1 MPRTLGPRDDTVR
14 NRAREVV
21 RLVEAEGSPAHVQ
34 VLVRCFA
41 EHAPEVLSLGPVPAT
56 FATRVLH
63 GLCSTRP
70 GVRQA
75 FLDTVRRESQPPSS
89 PTVAGMLRAGLLAPS
104 RDGGVDVT
112 PRGRELLA
120 RLERDGAVRVLPETG
135 HDQVSDPI
143 REA

>member
-1 MPRTLGPRDDTVR
+1 
-14 NRAREVV
+14 
-21 RLVEAEGSPAHVQ
+21 
-34 VLVRCFA
+34 
-41 EHAPEVLSLGPVPAT
+41 
-56 FATRVLH
+56 
-63 GLCSTRP
+63 
-70 GVRQA
+70 
-75 FLDTVRRESQPPSS
+75 
-89 PTVAGMLRAGLLAPS
+89 MLRAGLLAPS